1 MLFQETP
8 NGIMEQRSMTQDLN
22 NYGKRQIK
30 VERTLPNWAIVRKL
44 IQNLQLFK
52 SNLINFVYDIDARHI
67 YPTAFNDINKVISC
81 CIVSQSDISIM
92 NSVFTAYCLHS
103 VKVKICVGNC

>member
-1 MLFQETP
+1 MTKDLKQLWKET
-8 NGIMEQRSMTQDLN
+8 NKK
-22 NYGKRQIK
+22 GK
-30 VERTLPNWAIVRKL
+30 TLPNWAIVRKL

-67 YPTAFNDINKVISC
+67 YPTAFDDINKVISC

-103 VKVKICVGNC
+103 LKVKICVGNC